1 MNANYTFAMATLN
14 NGFQSPVLTMPAAA
28 FPAAT
33 RVSNFA
39 SAQAINPASP
49 FTLQW
54 TNPLDATTND
64 VIFVWITDGSGNVV
78 FATPYPPTNYSACLK
93 GTATSVVVP
102 ANTLHLGS
110 AYTGMIGFYRSTS
123 VNTTA
128 YPGAVGVT
136 LLGVHTAFPVTAPS
150 SLPLLSQPAR
160 ITPTQFRFLLSGAT
174 GTSYTVLASTNPAL
188 QSSNWS
194 TLLTTNLS
202 SSPAT
207 IQDNQATSQQRF
219 YRVRVGP

>member
-1 MNANYTFAMATLN
+1 
-14 NGFQSPVLTMPAAA
+14 MPATAY
-28 FPAAT
+28 PAAT

-64 VIFVWITDGSGNVV
+64 VIWVWITDNGGNLV
-78 FATPYPPTNYSACLK
+78 FATPYPPTNRSTRLT
-93 GTATSVVVP
+93 GTATNTIVP
-102 ANTLHLGS
+102 ANTFRLGS
-110 AYTGMIGFYRSTS
+110 AYTGVIGFYRSTS
-123 VNTTA
+123 VNRTA

-136 LLGVHTAFPVTAPS
+136 LLGVHTAFTVTVPS
-150 SLPLLSQPAR
+150 SLPALSQPAR
-160 ITPTQFRFLLSGAT
+160 ISPTQFRFLLSGAT
-174 GTSYTVLASTNPAL
+174 GTNYTVLASTNPAL
-188 QSSNWS
+188 HLSDWF